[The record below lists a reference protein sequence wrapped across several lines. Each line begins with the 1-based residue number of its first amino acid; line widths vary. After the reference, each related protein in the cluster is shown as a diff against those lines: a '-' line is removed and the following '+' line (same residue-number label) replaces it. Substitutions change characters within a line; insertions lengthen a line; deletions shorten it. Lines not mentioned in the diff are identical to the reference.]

1 MKRPNDLAAL
11 VESLTVKSSNPA
23 SFNNI
28 GGSGASDLMA
38 ANGDSTA
45 ASSGLNE
52 LLTQLRHIASESH
65 PAPVASRTKAQQS
78 ANSNSSGNL
87 GLDVLKGV
95 ATAVTDGLIPL
106 ASGLINLFSGE
117 SSAAPEPL
125 PKFALPPSIQAEA
138 GLNGSGG
145 LSLVDRNL
153 NGDLRGANATGST
166 NITVQVNAMDSQS
179 FMDRSG
185 DIAQAVRSAMLNS
198 SALNEVIQDM

>member
-1 MKRPNDLAAL
+1 MKRLNDLAVL
-11 VESLTVKSSNPA
+11 VETLSANSFNLASL
-23 SFNNI
+23 NNI
-28 GGSGASDLMA
+28 GGGVQNHLMA
-38 ANGDSTA
+38 ANGDSTT
-45 ASSGLNE
+45 ASSGLDE
-52 LLTQLRHIASESH
+52 LLTQLKQIASETH
-65 PAPVASRTKAQQS
+65 PAPVAARSKPQQA
-78 ANSNSSGNL
+78 ANSNNSGNL

-95 ATAVTDGLIPL
+95 ATAVTGGLIPV
-106 ASGLINLFSGE
+106 ASGLINLFSGG
-117 SSAAPEPL
+117 SSTPPDPL